1 MNQSMQ
7 NQIEQAIEESVN
19 WKSKNTASMDTK
31 RLEGTLLPN
40 HFKTGLLT
48 QLLPYEK
55 SIEHLSTGFSCGF
68 EIEFFLNPNKLKT
81 LEKDIAEILPDY
93 QMLLIFLDDVPK
105 TNHRNFYLI
114 KEVTGQP
121 TKGMQSF
128 EIVSP
133 IIDYKSLPYFLNAFF
148 TLLNKHGATDNDS
161 IGFHLHVSTQTASK
175 LSPISLLFFLDQ
187 QGVLNAKERQYTRD
201 IIHQFFS
208 YSAHDWRWI
217 FEEVT
222 RKCYNVNFL
231 HYNQNNHIELRSMG
245 GAGYLKNS
253 KEILLNCFQCLLA
266 YENALN
272 TPAEKIA
279 QGILENYA
287 LDKQVIQTKSLSYQE
302 LKNSGDN
309 DIWFV

>member
-1 MNQSMQ
+1 MKQSMQ
-7 NQIEQAIEESVN
+7 KKIEQVIEESVN
-19 WKSKNTASMDTK
+19 WKSNNSASMDIK
-31 RLEGTLLPN
+31 RVEGTLLPN
-40 HFKTGLLT
+40 KFKRDLFAHL
-48 QLLPYEK
+48 QSYEE
-55 SIEHLSTGFSCGF
+55 SVENLSTGFSCGF
-68 EIEFFLNPNKLKT
+68 EIEFFLNPNKLKN
-81 LEKDIAEILPDY
+81 LEEDIAKILPDY

-121 TKGMQSF
+121 SKGMQSY

-133 IIDYKSLPYFLNAFF
+133 IIDFKSLPYFINAFF

-161 IGFHLHVSTQTASK
+161 IGFHLHVSTQTAAK

-187 QGVLNAKERQYTRD
+187 QGVLNTKERQYTRD
-201 IIHQFFS
+201 IIQQFFA
-208 YSAHDWRWI
+208 YSAHDWQWI

-245 GAGYLKNS
+245 GAGYLKND

-272 TPAEKIA
+272 TPAEIIS
-279 QGILENYA
+279 QGILDNYA
-287 LDKQVIQTKSLSYQE
+287 LDRQVIHTKRLSYQE
-302 LKNSGDN
+302 LKNSDEKY
-309 DIWFV
+309 IWFV